1 MTMTTLHPTRRST
14 VLPTRPTQRHR
25 RTADSRAAVTVT
37 DHPTSAPAEP
47 ADHLWVDLCGLDY
60 YARRRS
66 LFATLGSLEPG
77 EEVQLVSDRADDMSW
92 LRYEWE
98 ARIPQRYCW
107 SLPQENNGT
116 AQITVRLPEQRQ

>member
-1 MTMTTLHPTRRST
+1 MTITTLHPTRRTSAT
-14 VLPTRPTQRHR
+14 AP
-25 RTADSRAAVTVT
+25 ADSTT
-37 DHPTSAPAEP
+37 PAHRGLTGSRHHEQP
-47 ADHLWVDLCGLDY
+47 PHKRTGEAGGPPWVDLCGLDY

-66 LFATLGSLEPG
+66 LFATLSSLEPG

-98 ARIPQRYCW
+98 ARIPERYCW